1 MPPILN
7 AQGVTKRFG
16 ALPLFQE
23 ISFTVSEGDRIG
35 LIGPNGA
42 GKSTL
47 LKVLA
52 GDEDADSGDVAVRKR
67 ARVGY
72 VEQESN
78 FAPRM
83 TVRAVLEAALVRA
96 KVAEG
101 EHEGGLREP
110 SGRTGFPD
118 LSAEAATLSG
128 GGGERGGGGGGGG
141 GGPGRVVRGGP
152 TEQLGFGGGYL

>member
-7 AQGVTKRFG
+7 AQGLTKAFG
-16 ALPLFQE
+16 ATALFRE
-23 ISFTVSEGDRIG
+23 ISFTVSDGDRIG

-52 GDEDADSGDVAVRKR
+52 GDEDADAGDVAVRKR
-67 ARVGY
+67 AWVGY
-72 VEQESN
+72 VAQESS
-78 FAPRM
+78 FAPGM

-96 KVAEG
+96 KVATG
-101 EHEGGLREP
+101 EHEGRLRET

-118 LSAEAATLSG
+118 LNAEAATLSG
-128 GGGERGGGGGGGG
+128 GGGEGLAGGRGGGGHSAGVVF
-141 GGPGRVVRGGP
+141 GGPANP
-152 TEQLGFGGGYL
+152 P

>member
-7 AQGVTKRFG
+7 AQGLTKAFG
-16 ALPLFQE
+16 ATALFRE
-23 ISFTVSEGDRIG
+23 ISFTVSDGDRIG

-52 GDEDADSGDVAVRKR
+52 GDEDADAGDVAVRKR

-78 FAPRM
+78 FAPGV
-83 TVRAVLEAALVRA
+83 TVRAALEAALVRA

-101 EHEGGLREP
+101 VRP
-110 SGRTGFPD
+110 RRFAPRASPAWTRAAGRYRKI
-118 LSAEAATLSG
+118 E
-128 GGGERGGGGGGGG
+128 ER
-141 GGPGRVVRGGP
+141 
-152 TEQLGFGGGYL
+152 YS